1 MDFLRRELAPISRQ
15 GWEEIDAIARQTLS
29 TNLSGRRIVDIDGPH
44 GIARACVP
52 LGRLTVPKKQPGKVN
67 FGIHQTM
74 PLVET
79 RVDFTLQT
87 WELDNLERGAKDI
100 DLAPVAEACRE
111 SAAFEEAAIFD
122 GFEAGGMA
130 GLHQA
135 VKGKELR
142 LPLEVNAV
150 VDAVA
155 EARGRL
161 LAEGVEGPASLVVS
175 PELCKFLSHGTQG
188 GTLRGIIERHMGVP
202 VIYSAAVKDALMVA
216 GRGGDLELTVGQD
229 FAVGY
234 HSHTASEI
242 RLFVVESFAF
252 RVIAPEALV
261 GFKLV

>member
-1 MDFLRRELAPISRQ
+1 M
-15 GWEEIDAIARQTLS
+15 
-29 TNLSGRRIVDIDGPH
+29 
-44 GIARACVP
+44 P

-79 RVDFTLQT
+79 RVDFSLQT
-87 WELDNLERGAKDI
+87 WELDNLGRGAKDI
-100 DLAPVAEACRE
+100 DLAPVVEACRE
-111 SAAFEEAAIFD
+111 SAAFEEAAVFD
-122 GFEAGGMA
+122 GFEAGGMS

-161 LAEGVEGPASLVVS
+161 LSAGVEGPASLVVS
-175 PELCKFLSHGTQG
+175 PALCKFLSHGTQG

-202 VIYSAAVKDALMVA
+202 VIYSAAVKDALMVGGARRRLRTHRRPGLRHRLSQPHRERDSPVRGRILRLPGDRA
-216 GRGGDLELTVGQD
+216 GSPGGLQAGLIGRAARLPCRSRAAPPPHP
-229 FAVGY
+229 FGAA
-234 HSHTASEI
+234 HSGWL
-242 RLFVVESFAF
+242 R
-252 RVIAPEALV
+252 
-261 GFKLV
+261 